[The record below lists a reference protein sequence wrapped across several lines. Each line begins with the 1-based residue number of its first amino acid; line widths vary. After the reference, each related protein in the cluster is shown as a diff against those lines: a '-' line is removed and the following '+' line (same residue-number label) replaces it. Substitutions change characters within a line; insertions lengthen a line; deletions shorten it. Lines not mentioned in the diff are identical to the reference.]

1 MEERK
6 KILVAGASGALGFEI
21 VKFMSEK
28 GYELRVLTRSDEGAK
43 KLAPYCNDI
52 WQADASKEPAKIENI
67 SAGID
72 TVVSA
77 LGNSVSLFTPNKE
90 SFYEIDYQSNKNL
103 LQDAK
108 KNNIKRFVYIS
119 IKGAD
124 SNKDYTVANAH
135 KLFEQELRASSI
147 PHTIIRPVGFFS
159 GIHDLAIMAKRNVI
173 PVVGDGSAKTN
184 SIHHK
189 DLAKVVIR
197 YVDSGPELIEVGG
210 PKIHTRLEMA
220 EMIKE
225 AIGGNI
231 IKIPEIVADA
241 GLAMPKFFEDFH
253 DKLDYFKYI
262 TTRDMIG
269 ESYGTTTF
277 KEYLSNLDKN
287 QLP

>member
-1 MEERK
+1 MDKQK
-6 KILVAGASGALGFEI
+6 KILVAGASGALGLEI
-21 VKFMSEK
+21 VKFMSEQ
-28 GYELRVLTRSDEGAK
+28 GYELRVLTSSDDGEQ
-43 KLAPYCNDI
+43 KLTPYSNDI
-52 WQADASKEPAKIENI
+52 WKADASKEVSRIKDIT
-67 SAGID
+67 AGID

-108 KNNIKRFVYIS
+108 KNNVKRFVYIS

-147 PHTIIRPVGFFS
+147 EYTVLRPVGFFS

-173 PVVGDGSAKTN
+173 PIVGDGSAKTN
-184 SIHHK
+184 SIHHE
-189 DLAKVVIR
+189 DLAKVVVR

-220 EMIKE
+220 EMIQE
-225 AIGGNI
+225 AIGGKI

-241 GLAMPKFFEDFH
+241 GLALPKFFDDFH

-269 ESYGTTTF
+269 EQYGTTTF